1 LIEDCLNEDPNKRP
15 NLNSIITNKIAAYEQ
30 ELSKPVNL
38 RKITI
43 PIMMLG

>member
-1 LIEDCLNEDPNKRP
+1 MA
-15 NLNSIITNKIAAYEQ
+15 NKIASYEQ

-43 PIMMLG
+43 PIMLLGQYGKEEFI